1 MSKTEDYLDG
11 LLESMEGKTKASE
24 TEVVEETE
32 VSMDIPLADG
42 FEKEISESNAM
53 TGMLDAGNMTD
64 EEKDFLDSFEREF
77 LAGDDSDD
85 FIRQFEEELAKE
97 NMEEQGEERLDN
109 VMEDDVIN
117 DMEEVADME
126 DLPLSDDDM
135 DIMIDTIGEDIDA
148 TMRDMEHQTEEKSAE
163 ADEPIQDAFDDA
175 LMGMSGDSLMGMG
188 DDSLMGEE
196 HEISGTDEEADLVSE
211 EQDLMDLLQ
220 SDGDFSDIGDILK
233 ADEENVALS
242 DDGMDDFGDFGLDG
256 IGDEPMLS
264 EEIEEEEPKSKKR
277 KKKAKKEKAGEEK
290 EASGFV
296 QKISNLLFGGD
307 EEEEKAANTVKVT
320 PVNIAPSIE
329 ELSDE
334 NLQILQALEGGATE
348 EAAPEPVQETEEEE
362 KARKKQEKKEKKE
375 KAKAEKKEKKEAAKK
390 AKAEKKAK
398 KPKKEKKPKE
408 PDNTPPL
415 PKKPVVLVF
424 VMVASFMALVLLGTN
439 LFGYSN
445 SIEKA
450 KQAYDL
456 GNYELA
462 YKEVSGMELKEQDI
476 ELYEKYRVMANVSG
490 EFSAYQSFM
499 ESNLYDMALDSLIR
513 TVGRC
518 QKYQAEAESYG
529 CMTEMTRLQEQT
541 TGALASFGLTQEQ
554 ALELYGLEDREEYSA
569 EIYAQIELAGFSMD

>member
-64 EEKDFLDSFEREF
+64 EEKEFLDSFEREF

-296 QKISNLLFGGD
+296 QRISNLLFGGD

-415 PKKPVVLVF
+415 PKKPVILVF

>member
-64 EEKDFLDSFEREF
+64 EEKEFLDSFEREF

-97 NMEEQGEERLDN
+97 NMEEQREERLDN
-109 VMEDDVIN
+109 VMEDDGIN